1 MNAIKNKRI
10 LFGII
15 SAVILLLIGVIT
27 LFLLPKQKAQE
38 TLLNTGTPA
47 VNGDV
52 LVYGAFLLDSDTPE
66 YDKII
71 LENNQKILYK
81 NDQSQG
87 TCSYGSKE
95 IALTFDISSQIAG
108 NKLLF
113 YEDSDSDTGKDIF
126 HTEKAL
132 SEQYLAYL
140 IGTEHYTMNCYV
152 ATSNVLD
159 CYLTAENGK
168 LFRFMY
174 VRLTESSGIT
184 IFSELNTNVTIPT
197 SLEGIL
203 GKG

>member
-1 MNAIKNKRI
+1 MNIVKNKKM
-10 LFGII
+10 LFGI
-15 SAVILLLIGVIT
+15 VFVVMLLLIGGIAF
-27 LFLLPKQKAQE
+27 FLLPKQKVQE

-47 VNGDV
+47 VNGDT

-66 YDKII
+66 YDRIV

-95 IALTFDISSQIAG
+95 VALTFDISSQVAG

-113 YEDSDSDTGKDIF
+113 YEDGDSDTGKDIF

-140 IGTEHYTMNCYV
+140 IGT
-152 ATSNVLD
+152 
-159 CYLTAENGK
+159 
-168 LFRFMY
+168 
-174 VRLTESSGIT
+174 
-184 IFSELNTNVTIPT
+184 
-197 SLEGIL
+197 
-203 GKG
+203 